1 MQGSIKKYE
10 GKRGVTWTF
19 VIDVGRD
26 AGGKRIQ
33 KWRRGFPTKKA
44 AEAAMQLELHQR
56 RSGTYAEKSTET
68 VGELLDRWL
77 ETVIRHKVKPTTLE
91 DYAFT
96 VRKHLRPALGSI
108 PVQALTPATVQSF
121 YSDRLDAGI
130 GARTVQLCHG
140 RLSQALSLAL
150 REGIVTRN
158 VCTATDP
165 PTPRP
170 RPGEVWTA
178 EEARSVIAASTT
190 DLYAPLW
197 LLALGTGLR
206 RGELLGL
213 RWQDLDLAR
222 PTLSVRQAVVL
233 LNNAPSIQTPKTPAA
248 RRTIKLSGDLVDAL
262 TSHRVAQVER
272 RLAAGSWSAED
283 LIFCTGEGGP
293 VNPNSLYD
301 RFDAIVARAGVR
313 RIPLHGMRHTHATL
327 LLAAGTPI
335 KAVSERLGHSK
346 TSITLDTYAHALP
359 DMQDRAVD
367 AIDAALFRA

>member
-1 MQGSIKKYE
+1 MQGSVIKYE
-10 GKRGVTWTF
+10 GKRGITWTF
-19 VIDVGRD
+19 VIDAGRD
-26 AGGKRIQ
+26 AKGKRIQ
-33 KWRRGFPTKKA
+33 RWRRGFPTKKV

-56 RSGTYAEKSTET
+56 RSGTYTEKSTET

-91 DYAFT
+91 DCAFT
-96 VRKHLRPALGSI
+96 IRKHLTPALGSI

-158 VCTATDP
+158 VCAATDP

-178 EEARSVIAASTT
+178 EEARLVIAASTT

-197 LLALGTGLR
+197 LVALGTGLR

-222 PTLSVRQAVVL
+222 PTLSVRQTIVL
-233 LNNAPSIQTPKTPAA
+233 LNNAPCIQTPKTPAA
-248 RRTIKLSGDLVDAL
+248 QRTIKLSAELVDAL
-262 TSHRVAQVER
+262 TTHRVAQIER
-272 RLAAGSWSAED
+272 RLAAGSWSAHD
-283 LIFCTGEGGP
+283 LVFGTGEGKP
-293 VNPNSLYD
+293 INPNSLYD
-301 RFDAIVARAGVR
+301 RFDTIIERAGVK
-313 RIPLHGMRHTHATL
+313 RIGMRHTHATL

-346 TSITLDTYAHALP
+346 TSITLDTYAHVLP

-367 AIDAALFRA
+367 AINAALFSAAV